1 MARPPFFIR
10 ELKRPPNED
19 GGFIFTPKK
28 QSLRQIINNGFQAER
43 ELFAQNQTRINEKNR
58 NENRILN
65 LSNNLDS
72 IRTYSWQAIF
82 EFSSDQERL
91 AGDIPIFTL
100 AIKNIE
106 FPSYIQDKTNLS
118 IDGKTLGILYGLSSE
133 KTFRLTVQDLYRGNG
148 SILGYL
154 FNKQYIPNSDAV
166 AGGSFNLR
174 ILKYTTD
181 GELFEILAFS
191 GCTIFGYKLGN
202 YDYHKN
208 EMQEYLLEISYDSF
222 MQAPSN
228 YADKTVSEI
237 INIGVESIRPVPS
250 SSRSNTVETSTEGQQ
265 NSNTPFTPT
274 SSK

>member
-1 MARPPFFIR
+1 VC
-10 ELKRPPNED
+10 
-19 GGFIFTPKK
+19 
-28 QSLRQIINNGFQAER
+28 
-43 ELFAQNQTRINEKNR
+43 
-58 NENRILN
+58 
-65 LSNNLDS
+65 
-72 IRTYSWQAIF
+72 
-82 EFSSDQERL
+82 SSD
-91 AGDIPIFTL
+91 
-100 AIKNIE
+100 
-106 FPSYIQDKTNLS
+106 
-118 IDGKTLGILYGLSSE
+118 LSSE

-154 FNKQYIPNSDAV
+154 FNKKYIPNSDAV

-237 INIGVESIRPVPS
+237 INIGVESIRPVPA
-250 SSRSNTVETSTEGQQ
+250 NNVETVIERQRNG
-265 NSNTPFTPT
+265 NTPFTPT

>member
-10 ELKRPPNED
+10 ELKRSPIED
-19 GGFIFTPKK
+19 TSWEKSSYFTNTKDFTQKLLKNPRLTEIKV
-28 QSLRQIINNGFQAER
+28 IEQAV
-43 ELFAQNQTRINEKNR
+43 NTKNR

-72 IRTYSWQAIF
+72 TRAYSWQAIF
-82 EFSSDQERL
+82 EFSLDQERL

-154 FNKQYIPNSDAV
+154 FNKKYIPNSDAV

-237 INIGVESIRPVPS
+237 INIGVESIRPVPA
-250 SSRSNTVETSTEGQQ
+250 NDVKTIIEEQQ
-265 NSNTPFTPT
+265 NDNTPFTPT